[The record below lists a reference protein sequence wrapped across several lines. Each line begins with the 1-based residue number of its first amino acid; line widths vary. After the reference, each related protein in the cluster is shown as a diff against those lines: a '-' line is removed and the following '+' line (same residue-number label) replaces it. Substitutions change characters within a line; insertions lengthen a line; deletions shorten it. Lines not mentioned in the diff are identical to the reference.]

1 MANPE
6 DEFDPDFAPIAE
18 SETGDDF
25 DPDFQPEQVEYA
37 EEAPREPRAW
47 YEDLALGAVD
57 GLTLNNAG
65 ELGKLGESLGNL
77 AADEVDL
84 LTGRN
89 KVDGM
94 APNKSGQ
101 SDGDWEALYQLAR
114 ESPAGKIGHGAGL
127 MNTGAAL
134 SRLLP
139 GSVGGQALAGGASG
153 ALSTGGDTDYDALS
167 TLIGGTAGA
176 ALGGLGGAVGSGAD
190 AIRRWLGGAA
200 KEAPKAASWLEPVAL
215 PSAAPGVTNA
225 DELLEALAFSPKDI
239 VSPLKAGW
247 KLLAQGGVKAAQSP
261 VTADA
266 ARGVAGAMAGTGP
279 QALSPLLG
287 ASKASAQDAMPWSVE
302 IGEAQPL
309 GPWSADIGEAQ
320 MQTITPVIGEAQ
332 IKEKA
337 YAGDAALNYG
347 VQTVLASGRSG
358 LPPKA
363 ERDLTSALL
372 AGDSDKFNAMNFKL
386 QQRHPS
392 YAKRLQDELNSLSED
407 IP

>member
-6 DEFDPDFAPIAE
+6 DEFDPDFAPLAE
-18 SETGDDF
+18 EDAPADDF
-25 DPDFQPEQVEYA
+25 DPDFQPEAVEEVA
-37 EEAPREPRAW
+37 VEAAPREW
-47 YEDLALGAVD
+47 WEDLALGAVD

-65 ELGKLGESLGNL
+65 ELGGIGERLGNL
-77 AADEVDL
+77 AADEMDL
-84 LTGRN
+84 LTGRHEI
-89 KVDGM
+89 DGM
-94 APNKSGQ
+94 APTKSGE
-101 SDGDWEALYQLAR
+101 GEDWEALYQLAR
-114 ESPAGKIGHGAGL
+114 ESLPGKIGHGAGL
-127 MNTGAAL
+127 VNTGAAL
-134 SRLLP
+134 SQLAP
-139 GSVGGQALAGGASG
+139 GTVGGQAVSGGASG
-153 ALSTGGDTDYDALS
+153 ALSTGGDTDYDMLS
-167 TLIGGTAGA
+167 TLIGGAAGA
-176 ALGGLGGAVGSGAD
+176 ALGGLGGAVGAGAD
-190 AIRRWLGGAA
+190 AVRRWLGGAA

-215 PSAAPGVTNA
+215 PSAAPGATNA

-239 VSPLKAGW
+239 ASPLKAGW

-266 ARGVAGAMAGTGP
+266 ARGVAGAMAGAGP
-279 QALSPLLG
+279 QALSPMLG
-287 ASKASAQDAMPWSVE
+287 ATKAGAQDAMPWSVE

-309 GPWSADIGEAQ
+309 GDYSANIGEAQ
-320 MQTITPVIGEAQ
+320 PLGPWTAEIGEAQ
-332 IKEKA
+332 IREKA

-347 VQTVLASGRSG
+347 VQTVLSSGRSG

-386 QQRHPS
+386 QQRHPG